1 MLHTLTFPVAAIFFI
16 CYKCYI
22 YMLRWGDGSSD
33 GSDVLALVAPK
44 LITLSEIDRTTAYLR
59 VAVKME
65 DEVLGEMSGGDFL
78 SVSGR
83 YE

>member
-1 MLHTLTFPVAAIFFI
+1 MQLFFSYVTNVTFT
-16 CYKCYI
+16 CYVG
-22 YMLRWGDGSSD
+22 GDGSSD
-33 GSDVLALVAPK
+33 GSDVRALVAPK

-59 VAVKME
+59 AAVKME

-83 YE
+83 Y